1 MQGAAVQTLDMNFFD
16 SKANQCYYFFEKQG
30 YGKVATALDG
40 KDGNRTVL
48 GKGFCGNVDA
58 DLLRAGRTRGN
69 GTATGT
75 RGLEPSL
82 KPVASGECLIRNAEV
97 KGQAPLRGFTAFD
110 RAVFVS
116 SHTLGRVEGLC

>member
-1 MQGAAVQTLDMNFFD
+1 MAVVQTLDVSYFD
-16 SKANQCYYFFEKQG
+16 SKANQCYDFFEKQG
-30 YGKVATALDG
+30 YGKVAIGLDG
-40 KDGNRTVL
+40 KVGNRTVL

-58 DLLRAGRTRGN
+58 DVLRVGRSSGN
-69 GTATGT
+69 GTAT

-82 KPVASGECLIRNAEV
+82 KPIVSGACYNYNAEV

-116 SHTLGRVEGLC
+116 SHTPRRVEELC